1 MIDPALK
8 NRLVGVVVLLL
19 IAVVL
24 LPVLLD
30 GDNQQALLADSR
42 LPVAPDVPAAEGL
55 LAEGPALAPG
65 VEAEIAAA
73 HAPAE
78 PETVPPV
85 AVAPG
90 APPDYDIN
98 VPAPVA
104 ESTVTQATVGP
115 VAPAPPAVA
124 ARPPVVP
131 EAAPTAVASPTAVAT
146 ADARLA
152 SLAEA
157 WDVQVAALSTLES
170 ANALKAKL
178 VAAGY
183 KSRVLAAGKM
193 FRVVVGPELRKD
205 DAAALRDKLLADGR
219 FGKSAGILVRYVP

>member
-24 LPVLLD
+24 LPILLD

-65 VEAEIAAA
+65 VEAEIASA

-90 APPDYDIN
+90 TPPDYDAH

-115 VAPAPPAVA
+115 VAATPPTVA
-124 ARPPVVP
+124 ARPPVMP
-131 EAAPTAVASPTAVAT
+131 AAAPTATVPPTTAA

-157 WDVQVAALSTLES
+157 WDVQVAALSTLDS

-205 DAAALRDKLLADGR
+205 DAAALRDKLAADGR